1 MKTSEEEQSQRGD
14 FSMGHAPYKTLLT
27 RAAFWNS
34 CSSVVTADRANNVRA
49 EGWLSLSGVHVVADC
64 RI

>member
-1 MKTSEEEQSQRGD
+1 MS
-14 FSMGHAPYKTLLT
+14 HAPYKTLLT

-34 CSSVVTADRANNVRA
+34 CSSVVTADRANNVHA